1 MRGLQTKGG
10 GSSEVAVRGWLGSTL
25 FGGDP
30 VKCSTLLLHIFNWP
44 PFSGS
49 AVELEGVQGPVFR
62 QLVFNWDGGRLVL
75 DPTCVR
81 DEDFAGESGGG
92 SYRLTN
98 VARLEL
104 RAGAIR
110 TQSDIDEWVRSV
122 YNTLSFIA
130 GRDVGVSLVYGLSDD
145 GEVQC
150 RWIGTPVVTRRQVG
164 GGSWV
169 ARYDSEQVCN
179 AGSAMLARM
188 QDESWREPL
197 IHSTQW
203 YVRANQLEGK
213 AELQIVLVQAALELL
228 SWSLLVENH
237 PVVSE
242 SGFRDLPAGDK
253 LRLALAQAGIG
264 TEVPKRYARLASVAT
279 RIGATSGPDVFVFIR
294 NKLMHPSLKQRKK
307 LKSVDGVAR
316 VQAAKYGLG
325 CLELLL
331 LSAMGFTGSIRPR
344 WDGGGG

>member
-1 MRGLQTKGG
+1 
-10 GSSEVAVRGWLGSTL
+10 
-25 FGGDP
+25 
-30 VKCSTLLLHIFNWP
+30 
-44 PFSGS
+44 
-49 AVELEGVQGPVFR
+49 
-62 QLVFNWDGGRLVL
+62 
-75 DPTCVR
+75 
-81 DEDFAGESGGG
+81 
-92 SYRLTN
+92 
-98 VARLEL
+98 
-104 RAGAIR
+104 
-110 TQSDIDEWVRSV
+110 
-122 YNTLSFIA
+122 
-130 GRDVGVSLVYGLSDD
+130 
-145 GEVQC
+145 
-150 RWIGTPVVTRRQVG
+150 
-164 GGSWV
+164 
-169 ARYDSEQVCN
+169 
-179 AGSAMLARM
+179 MLARM